1 MRFRR
6 CRTGPPRAIEGG
18 DGGSLAAA
26 SRAREASRFVRALRY
41 SPGHMPD
48 SRILDRARLGQEL
61 DELQA
66 EQQGD
71 MYEGVISPRE
81 VSEFEAVAAA
91 LKAVLEEA
99 EVGRMSQ
106 EMTPA
111 RHTVVGNSKVES
123 ALALLS
129 PAQREAVEK
138 LLTAATAHDADRGT
152 YVSALER
159 NTLLNQALMHLQPL
173 LALALRPDY
182 RDGRSVYQGLVAQ
195 ISDVRKDI
203 MSGILSQ
210 GMEHRESTLE
220 VDITQDA
227 GDEDEP
233 DAGALADPDLGPDAA
248 SAGSAALADPDLD
261 ASPGASAGPSP
272 DANPGPSPD
281 ASSGIEQDIQRTH
294 RRQDREP

>member
-1 MRFRR
+1 MADNR
-6 CRTGPPRAIEGG
+6 ILE
-18 DGGSLAAA
+18 
-26 SRAREASRFVRALRY
+26 RAR
-41 SPGHMPD
+41 
-48 SRILDRARLGQEL
+48 IGQEL

-91 LKAVLEEA
+91 IKAVLEEA

-106 EMTPA
+106 ELTPA
-111 RHTVVGNSKVES
+111 LHTVVGNSKVEH

-129 PAQREAVEK
+129 PAQREALEM
-138 LLTAATAHDADRGT
+138 LFTAATAHDADRGT

-173 LALALRPDY
+173 LALALRPEY
-182 RDGRSVYQGLVAQ
+182 RDGRAVYQDLVRQ
-195 ISDVRKDI
+195 INDVRKDI
-203 MSGILSQ
+203 VSGILSQ
-210 GMEHRESTLE
+210 GVEHRDSTLE
-220 VDITQDA
+220 VDITEDA

-233 DAGALADPDLGPDAA
+233 GAGTLADPDLGLE
-248 SAGSAALADPDLD
+248 AGPEDSAALADPDLD
-261 ASPGASAGPSP
+261 TSLGADSDS
-272 DANPGPSPD
+272 
-281 ASSGIEQDIQRTH
+281 QRTR

>member
-1 MRFRR
+1 M
-6 CRTGPPRAIEGG
+6 A
-18 DGGSLAAA
+18 DN
-26 SRAREASRFVRALRY
+26 
-41 SPGHMPD
+41 
-48 SRILDRARLGQEL
+48 RILDRARIGQEL

-91 LKAVLEEA
+91 IRAVLEEA

-106 EMTPA
+106 ELTPA
-111 RHTVVGNSKVES
+111 LHAVVGNSKVES

-173 LALALRPDY
+173 LSLALRPDY
-182 RDGRSVYQGLVAQ
+182 RDGRAVYQDLVAK
-195 ISDVRKDI
+195 INDVRKDI
-203 MSGILSQ
+203 VSGILSQ

-220 VDITQDA
+220 VDITEDA

-233 DAGALADPDLGPDAA
+233 GSGTLADPDLGPDAA
-248 SAGSAALADPDLD
+248 GEAGPEAGPADHATLADPELD
-261 ASPGASAGPSP
+261 ASAGAHGEQ
-272 DANPGPSPD
+272 NPAAEDPRH
-281 ASSGIEQDIQRTH
+281 AR
-294 RRQDREP
+294 RRQEREP